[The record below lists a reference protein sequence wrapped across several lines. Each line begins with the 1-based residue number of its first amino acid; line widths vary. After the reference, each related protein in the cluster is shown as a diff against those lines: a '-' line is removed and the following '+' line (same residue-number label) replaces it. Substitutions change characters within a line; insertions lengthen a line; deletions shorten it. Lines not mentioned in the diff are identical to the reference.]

1 MASKKEIE
9 VEDAEVVKIVDEKD
23 SFENEKE
30 AENET
35 KKMDTAEMKIKEF
48 LSKSA
53 EVSKNAFS
61 KASDAVQKFSD
72 KSVLKIQIQ
81 NQKGSRQKKYSE
93 LGSLVYSLLSKKSSS
108 FEDLTKAIGMEEN
121 VQTIE
126 NINKLLKDIQTISK
140 EIKTLENSLEE
151 KNKK

>member
-9 VEDAEVVKIVDEKD
+9 VEDAKVVKIVDEKD